1 MRILALI
8 LVGGLCLENALAFAP
23 SAFKVGFDRSGR
35 VLKCPNLRS
44 FTSISRRPIMQQ
56 AASAPT
62 PSPKTR
68 TEILGEIRPAL
79 SAVWEASTAD
89 ACVKTLD
96 G

>member
-1 MRILALI
+1 MQYFALFF
-8 LVGGLCLENALAFAP
+8 VGGLCLQNALAFAP
-23 SAFKVGFDRSGR
+23 SALKLNFDRPCPG
-35 VLKCPNLRS
+35 LKCPSLRAS
-44 FTSISRRPIMQQ
+44 TSILRRPIMQ
-56 AASAPT
+56 AASSPT

-79 SAVWEASTAD
+79 SAVWETSTAE